1 VFEKITF
8 FPPDPLPLV
17 IALEIGSFFLFSFL
31 ERSEGGGVVVGTI
44 RDLEEHSALAS
55 GAVPGALKGYKGSYT
70 YIHIPVELYG
80 GRMGTHHLCS
90 SQCP

>member
-1 VFEKITF
+1 MKKIYFRVT
-8 FPPDPLPLV
+8 LV
-17 IALEIGSFFLFSFL
+17 KIMPSARACATGKMPAG
-31 ERSEGGGVVVGTI
+31 EGGGVVVGTI
-44 RDLEEHSALAS
+44 RDLDEHSALAS